1 MSKQINNVSTSATI
15 NNTNTKN
22 NKKENK
28 TMANTTKLM
37 NNQRNDNVIDVFNE
51 MSKRTNL
58 NMGIASIEFPD
69 GSVEKYYYNGEEDRQ
84 AAIDFAQICLDA
96 CNSDTPKA
104 KRMMYICFML
114 KSKGI
119 NPTEIV
125 ELNDSKEYYIDH
137 KQRILTDGNGN
148 IVVALTDEEKKQVG
162 GSKGAISLILK
173 ERANRLLE
181 DDCDDYDDDDD
192 DDEDEEEECAV
203 YHDIVVE
210 LDKLDNNVDNMLRKL
225 NGIVSRF

>member
-1 MSKQINNVSTSATI
+1 MSNQKTNGTTSA
-15 NNTNTKN
+15 NLNTKTTI
-22 NKKENK
+22 KKENNN
-28 TMANTTKLM
+28 MENTTKLTS
-37 NNQRNDNVIDVFNE
+37 NKRNDNVIDVFNE
-51 MSKRTNL
+51 MSKRSNL

-69 GSVEKYYYNGEEDRQ
+69 GTVEKYYYNGEEDRQ
-84 AAIDFAQICLDA
+84 AAVDFAQICLDA

-125 ELNDSKEYYIDH
+125 ELNDGNEYYIDH
-137 KQRILTDGNGN
+137 KQRILVNNNGDI
-148 IVVALTDEEKKQVG
+148 IVELNNDEKKQVG
-162 GSKGAISLILK
+162 NSKGAISLILK

-181 DDCDDYDDDDD
+181 EDCDDEDDDSDD
-192 DDEDEEEECAV
+192 EEECAV
-203 YHDIVVE
+203 YHNIVVE

>member
-1 MSKQINNVSTSATI
+1 MSIKNNKIEANSANNTI
-15 NNTNTKN
+15 NNTKN
-22 NKKENK
+22 NKKENQ

-37 NNQRNDNVIDVFNE
+37 NNQRQDNVIDVFNE
-51 MSKRTNL
+51 MSKRPNL

-69 GSVEKYYYNGEEDRQ
+69 GTVEKYYYNGEEDRQ

-125 ELNDSKEYYIDH
+125 ELNDGKEYYIDH
-137 KQRILTDGNGN
+137 KQRILVDGGGN

-162 GSKGAISLILK
+162 NSKGAISLILK
-173 ERANRLLE
+173 ERANRLFE
-181 DDCDDYDDDDD
+181 DDCDDYD

-210 LDKLDNNVDNMLRKL
+210 LGKLDKNVDNMLRKL
-225 NGIVSRF
+225 NGIVERF

>member
-1 MSKQINNVSTSATI
+1 MSIKNNKIEANSTNNTI
-15 NNTNTKN
+15 NNTKN

-28 TMANTTKLM
+28 TMVNTTKLT

-51 MSKRTNL
+51 MGKRPNL

-69 GSVEKYYYNGEEDRQ
+69 GTVEKYYYNGEEDRQ
-84 AAIDFAQICLDA
+84 AAVDFAQICLDA

-125 ELNDSKEYYIDH
+125 ELNDGKEYYIDH
-137 KQRILTDGNGN
+137 KQRILVDGSGN

-162 GSKGAISLILK
+162 NSKGAISLILK
-173 ERANRLLE
+173 ERANRLFE
-181 DDCDDYDDDDD
+181 DDCDDYDDD
-192 DDEDEEEECAV
+192 EDEEEEYAV

-210 LDKLDNNVDNMLRKL
+210 LDKLDKNVDNMLRKL
-225 NGIVSRF
+225 NGIVERF

>member
-1 MSKQINNVSTSATI
+1 MSIKNNKIEATTTQTSK
-15 NNTNTKN
+15 NT
-22 NKKENK
+22 NKKENNN
-28 TMANTTKLM
+28 MENTTKLTS
-37 NNQRNDNVIDVFNE
+37 NKRNDNVIDVFNE
-51 MSKRTNL
+51 MNKRSNL

-69 GSVEKYYYNGEEDRQ
+69 GTVEKYYYNGEEDRQ

-125 ELNDSKEYYIDH
+125 ELNDGKEYYIDH
-137 KQRILTDGNGN
+137 KQRILVDGSGN

-162 GSKGAISLILK
+162 NSKGAISLILK

-181 DDCDDYDDDDD
+181 EEY
-192 DDEDEEEECAV
+192 DDED
-203 YHDIVVE
+203 DNDSDDFDE
-210 LDKLDNNVDNMLRKL
+210 LLRRASVCFQHK
-225 NGIVSRF
+225 F

>member
-1 MSKQINNVSTSATI
+1 MSKQTKNVATSATL
-15 NNTNTKN
+15 NTKTT
-22 NKKENK
+22 NKKENNN
-28 TMANTTKLM
+28 MENTTKLTS
-37 NNQRNDNVIDVFNE
+37 NKRNDNVIDVFNE
-51 MSKRTNL
+51 MSKRPNL

-69 GSVEKYYYNGEEDRQ
+69 GTVEKYYYNGEEDRQ
-84 AAIDFAQICLDA
+84 AAVDFAQICLDA

-125 ELNDSKEYYIDH
+125 ELNDGNEYYIDH

-148 IVVALTDEEKKQVG
+148 IVVALTDDEKKQIG

-173 ERANRLLE
+173 ERANRLFE
-181 DDCDDYDDDDD
+181 DDCDDYDDD
-192 DDEDEEEECAV
+192 EDEEEEYAV

-210 LDKLDNNVDNMLRKL
+210 LDKLDKNVDNMLRKL
-225 NGIVSRF
+225 NGIVERF

>member
-1 MSKQINNVSTSATI
+1 MSKQTKNVATTAQTSK
-15 NNTNTKN
+15 NNT
-22 NKKENK
+22 KKENQ

-51 MSKRTNL
+51 MNKRSNL

-69 GSVEKYYYNGEEDRQ
+69 GTVEKYYYNGEEDRQ
-84 AAIDFAQICLDA
+84 AAVDFAQICLDA
-96 CNSDTPKA
+96 CNSDSRKA

-125 ELNDSKEYYIDH
+125 ELNDGKEYYIDH
-137 KQRILTDGNGN
+137 KQRILVDGSGN

-162 GSKGAISLILK
+162 NSKGAISLILK
-173 ERANRLLE
+173 ERANRLFE
-181 DDCDDYDDDDD
+181 DDCDDYDDD
-192 DDEDEEEECAV
+192 EDEEEYVV
-203 YHDIVVE
+203 YHDIVAE
-210 LDKLDNNVDNMLRKL
+210 LDKFDKNVDNMLRKL
-225 NGIVSRF
+225 NGIVERF